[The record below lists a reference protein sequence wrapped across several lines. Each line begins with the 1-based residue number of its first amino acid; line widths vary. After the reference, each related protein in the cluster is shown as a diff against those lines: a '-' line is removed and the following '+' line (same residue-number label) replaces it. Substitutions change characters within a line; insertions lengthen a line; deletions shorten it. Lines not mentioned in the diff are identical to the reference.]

1 MSLREEK
8 HVGDYETYWRPNSKI
23 WRNVDSLSFNWEAVA
38 MKNLYFLSVETMQ
51 WILRVKPDERVKQ
64 EMFREYKV
72 VKLAELHV
80 KHSNKFKIVIIAHEF
95 NPDNTTYI
103 KFSYTFYI

>member
-1 MSLREEK
+1 
-8 HVGDYETYWRPNSKI
+8 
-23 WRNVDSLSFNWEAVA
+23 

-51 WILRVKPDERVKQ
+51 RILRVKPDERVKQ

-80 KHSNKFKIVIIAHEF
+80 KDSNKFKIVIIAHEF

-103 KFSYTFYI
+103 KLSYTFYI

>member
-1 MSLREEK
+1 
-8 HVGDYETYWRPNSKI
+8 
-23 WRNVDSLSFNWEAVA
+23 